1 MEHKDQTRGIIQEE
15 NEQNI
20 TREVIQNKKNELR
33 SKDSVGENNPVIP
46 DSVTDSQET
55 YLPDIESEIECTKK
69 GEMKEKTKERRKQ
82 DKLFDK
88 CIIESNTQIMSYEMV
103 AVTNSFLN
111 NEKLNML
118 DENNGTNKK
127 TLDVEDLPFES
138 CMSAKDLDHSSK
150 RLSAEKNANLF
161 ENDVQD
167 LSEQMTCLA
176 APIQANCESISSPQK
191 LLYIAA
197 SKSENLPQLSEKD
210 ISCIC
215 IGNTM
220 PNIIKERNKINESQE
235 VTQLCVDDT
244 REITQL
250 PMYGS
255 KEITQLPID
264 GTGEITQDHQVHVQN
279 ERCRTIFSS
288 QNEMETT
295 VNSSEDQLF
304 ERVIQNEECLTQPI
318 ETISPKQ
325 SAANNCKNKNKY
337 PDTFD
342 GSQNLFPDTQ
352 SSVGS
357 ITKSTGLSSVN
368 LRNIDMKCSDLETAT
383 SLLDNKSN
391 RNQTPTIQLSTD
403 SKCLSTVA
411 GQHQILDVEMTQQ
424 TQSDSQEN
432 TVLSCSQELN
442 VVSGHYN
449 DQEHH
454 RSQGND
460 ADISEVQSSA
470 TQYDGIVTL
479 EDAAYQSK
487 LKSSANNV
495 NDDMDISSDVE
506 PSQMIL
512 MPSQHDV
519 QAKISGRRF

>member
-1 MEHKDQTRGIIQEE
+1 
-15 NEQNI
+15 
-20 TREVIQNKKNELR
+20 
-33 SKDSVGENNPVIP
+33 
-46 DSVTDSQET
+46 
-55 YLPDIESEIECTKK
+55 
-69 GEMKEKTKERRKQ
+69 
-82 DKLFDK
+82 
-88 CIIESNTQIMSYEMV
+88 
-103 AVTNSFLN
+103 
-111 NEKLNML
+111 ML

-138 CMSAKDLDHSSK
+138 CMSAKDSVHSSK

-255 KEITQLPID
+255 KEITHLPID

-325 SAANNCKNKNKY
+325 SAASNCKNNKKY

-368 LRNIDMKCSDLETAT
+368 LQNIDMKCSDLETAT

-391 RNQTPTIQLSTD
+391 RNQTPTIQLSMD

-424 TQSDSQEN
+424 TQSDSQE
-432 TVLSCSQELN
+432 LN

-454 RSQGND
+454 RSQGNV

-479 EDAAYQSK
+479 EDTAYQSK

-512 MPSQHDV
+512 MPSQHDA

>member
-1 MEHKDQTRGIIQEE
+1 MFHKEQTRGIIQEE

-33 SKDSVGENNPVIP
+33 SKDSIGGNIPAIP

-55 YLPDIESEIECTKK
+55 CLSGIESEIHCAKK
-69 GEMKEKTKERRKQ
+69 GEMKEKRKERRKQ
-82 DKLFDK
+82 DKLF
-88 CIIESNTQIMSYEMV
+88 TRVMSYEMV

-127 TLDVEDLPFES
+127 TMDVEDLPFAS
-138 CMSAKDLDHSSK
+138 CMSAKNSDHSSK
-150 RLSAEKNANLF
+150 SLSGEKNANLF

-167 LSEQMTCLA
+167 QSEQMTCLA

-191 LLYIAA
+191 LLCIAV
-197 SKSENLPQLSEKD
+197 SKSENLPPL
-210 ISCIC
+210 
-215 IGNTM
+215 GNTM
-220 PNIIKERNKINESQE
+220 PNIKERNKINESQE

-244 REITQL
+244 REITHL

-255 KEITQLPID
+255 SEITHLPVE
-264 GTGEITQDHQVHVQN
+264 GTGEITQDHQVHVQH

-295 VNSSEDQLF
+295 VNSTEDILF
-304 ERVIQNEECLTQPI
+304 ERAIQNEVSALKSSKEEIPSSEECLAQPI
-318 ETISPKQ
+318 ETISPQQ
-325 SAANNCKNKNKY
+325 SVGNNCKNNKKY
-337 PDTFD
+337 ADAFD

-352 SSVGS
+352 SSLGS
-357 ITKSTGLSSVN
+357 ITKSSGLSSVN
-368 LRNIDMKCSDLETAT
+368 LQNIDMKCSDQETAK

-391 RNQTPTIQLSTD
+391 TNQTRTIQLSMG
-403 SKCLSTVA
+403 SICLSTVT
-411 GQHQILDVEMTQQ
+411 GQHQMLDVEM

-432 TVLSCSQELN
+432 PVLSCSQEWN
-442 VVSGHYN
+442 AVSGHYN

-454 RSQGND
+454 RNQGNV

-470 TQYDGIVTL
+470 TQYDGIVTR

-487 LKSSANNV
+487 SGSANNV
-495 NDDMDISSDVE
+495 NDMDISSDVE

-512 MPSQHDV
+512 IPAQHDA
-519 QAKISGRRF
+519 QAMISGR